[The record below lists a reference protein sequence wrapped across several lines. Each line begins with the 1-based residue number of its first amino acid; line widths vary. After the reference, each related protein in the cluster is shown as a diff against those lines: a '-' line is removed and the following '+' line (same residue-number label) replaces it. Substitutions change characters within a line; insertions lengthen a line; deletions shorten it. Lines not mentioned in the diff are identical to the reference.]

1 MTRLGVLFILITSVL
16 QAQNISIIGKQ
27 FIANVNSVCE
37 ETPDDNPCAGEEIY
51 VVVKFLKDMVELAE
65 KGISSCDKETYIRKF
80 KYNYEIKENDILIT
94 LKPEEVEYTHLKE
107 IKFTIENKKLF
118 GAITYPNGKI
128 IVYEFK
134 EE

>member
-1 MTRLGVLFILITSVL
+1 MRLGILFILITSVL

-51 VVVKFLKDMVELAE
+51 VVVKFLKDKVELTE
-65 KGISSCDKETYIRKF
+65 KGVSSCDKETYIRKF
-80 KYNYEIKENDILIT
+80 KYNYGIKENDILIA

-107 IKFTIENKKLF
+107 IKFVIENKKLF
-118 GAITYPNGKI
+118 GSITYPNGKI